1 MSWFW
6 AVCWISRAQSEQMVF
21 FSPVAGWV
29 MLVSCWLEVQ
39 RVQRRVSNGGVIF
52 SFGFLVV
59 EGGFTRY
66 MQLVGRIGQLMG
78 KFF

>member
-1 MSWFW
+1 M
-6 AVCWISRAQSEQMVF
+6 SRAQSVQMVF

-29 MLVSCWLEVQ
+29 MLVSCLLEVQ
-39 RVQRRVSNGGVIF
+39 RVQRRVSSGGVIF
-52 SFGFLVV
+52 SFRFLVL